1 MLSLTVTGETAAE
14 ISRRLR
20 DAAASFGAADM
31 PQPTPAQKAAAD
43 APKKEAAPKPT
54 EVKKEEKPAPKAE
67 PKKEAAKPASGAT
80 IEAVAAKIAELCEN
94 KTLGGKEKARELLG
108 KYGAKKG
115 GELKP
120 DQIPSFIAD
129 VDAILHPAGEEE
141 DGLM

>member
-1 MLSLTVTGETAAE
+1 MLSFTVTGENVTE
-14 ISRRLR
+14 LGEELLR
-20 DAAASFGAADM
+20 IGKTLLTQTSAPS
-31 PQPTPAQKAAAD
+31 PKEPPT
-43 APKKEAAPKPT
+43 KKEAAPKPT

-67 PKKEAAKPASGAT
+67 PKKDAAKPASGAT

-94 KTLGGKEKARELLG
+94 KTLGGKENARELLG

-129 VDAILHPAGEEE
+129 VDAILLHPAGEEE